1 MLLRALLLLNP
12 LGSCL
17 QSVQWGCGCSGGSAV
32 PGLPRLCAVQAGL
45 AQWEPRLAALL
56 GVRAVF
62 LELRIAT
69 CADLLELAN

>member
-1 MLLRALLLLNP
+1 M
-12 LGSCL
+12 
-17 QSVQWGCGCSGGSAV
+17 
-32 PGLPRLCAVQAGL
+32 PGLPWLCAVQAGL